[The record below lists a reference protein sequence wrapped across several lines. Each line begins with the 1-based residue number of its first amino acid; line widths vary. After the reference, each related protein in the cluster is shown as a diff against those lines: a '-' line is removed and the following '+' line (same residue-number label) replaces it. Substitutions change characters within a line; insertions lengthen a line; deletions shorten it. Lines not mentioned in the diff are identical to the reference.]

1 MPQRKLDLL
10 FWGYIATVSHSLLK
24 PYQEGRPV
32 LLKDKDRETVKQS
45 ERLLDSILKGCDTI
59 DSPGKFSFAH
69 EATELPSATALSLA
83 IDIFL
88 AMAVEIP
95 NDLEAFKKKLSNYR
109 TVLENLRNS
118 RPLPQGDTA
127 VAQEVAAFFKT
138 LGNKADQESYEA
150 AYSF

>member
-10 FWGYIATVSHSLLK
+10 FWGYIATVLHSLLK
-24 PYQEGRPV
+24 PYQEGRSV
-32 LLKDKDRETVKQS
+32 LLNEEDKETIRQS

-59 DSPGKFSFAH
+59 DSPGKLSFAH
-69 EATELPSATALSLA
+69 ETTELPSATALSLA

-95 NDLEAFKKKLSNYR
+95 DDLEGFKKKLNDYR
-109 TVLENLRNS
+109 SILENLRNS
-118 RPLPQGDTA
+118 RPLQQSDIVP
-127 VAQEVAAFFKT
+127 AQEVSAFFKT

>member
-10 FWGYIATVSHSLLK
+10 FWGYIATVLHSLLK
-24 PYQEGRPV
+24 PYQEGQPV
-32 LLKDKDRETVKQS
+32 LLRHEDMETIRQS
-45 ERLLDSILKGCDTI
+45 ERLLESVLKGCDTI
-59 DSPGKFSFAH
+59 DSPGEFSFVH
-69 EATELPSATALSLA
+69 GTTELPSVTALRLA

-109 TVLENLRNS
+109 SVLENLRNS
-118 RPLPQGDTA
+118 RPLAQGDTG